1 MSPSATPRDGVSTPA
16 SPSAIRSV
24 TPLLIGGPPAA
35 DVIDFTLDSDD
46 NEISEIPH
54 NEFSDSTKKEPEES
68 VAFSDEISEFPR
80 EVEREAD
87 EQVDQSIEEGPDAST
102 IERVIPRVTPRTIT
116 EEATVMEDS
125 ALAVTIVQAGA
136 PADIP
141 AAFIPPRPIAARPLS
156 REELIA
162 RDQELESQLRNGI
175 AQFHASLNISAPVA
189 SVRETP
195 QLSLTSE
202 NEDTSWMLQAGEDED
217 AKEAEAVA
225 AFEKH
230 KKMYEQKILCDEAT
244 AEDDIKFAAAEAAEK
259 RRLKRAK
266 KIEVRMQKQA
276 DRKSPASTDDEEM
289 FVPEQP
295 PSIKHPGRK
304 LSPEDDDVDP
314 ESRLVK
320 RPKISQLRN
329 KNKLTAQEMRD
340 SMNGGLEAGLAKEKK
355 MSGRKPR
362 KPTEKKKSSPK
373 SKAVKGK
380 DEAGKVTKKRG
391 RRRKGPIFSNIAS
404 LTNSNII
411 KDAQANAAKRDMP
424 TFSAKDK
431 SKALQELISSIPTA
445 ERHMVASDKQAILD
459 ATRKFNG
466 HGVVKSDERGGWI
479 LKGMISSLFNHQV
492 LGTGFLRDR
501 ENGSSKPFGGMVC
514 DEMGFGKTITMLA
527 SILDGK
533 AEPGNPNK
541 TTLIIATSSLVTQ
554 WIDEIEKH
562 FQPGIFGRV
571 LRYHSGAKLFSN
583 DPLGDLKTYD
593 IILTTYSEVRQSY
606 PVYRPP
612 MHLVTEAAKNAW
624 WAEHFRKTVGPLHS
638 IRFRRIVCDEAQ
650 AMKNHMSLTSIAVRA
665 LHGHYKWIISG
676 TPIQNYIEELY
687 PYFNFLKVP
696 HTGDFTTFVNNYC
709 ESRSDRSLV
718 NMDRINNILR
728 AIMLRR
734 THVDTLF
741 NAPIVK
747 LPGIEHDTVML
758 DFNEVERAIYKLI
771 KSKFINVINTYS
783 KAGSIETHYR
793 NILAMMLKL
802 RMLTGHILLVQ
813 QSLKELMVAADVEA
827 LWRLTA
833 KEVEYSGDKPN
844 THSLLRLR
852 QMFNEK
858 AIARKKPAAGNA
870 APEPSPGAEEEGQE
884 MAAGG
889 SFGLTFKFRK
899 FLRALKESKV
909 WAELHSRSASNPFYS
924 WMVWTN
930 AP

>member
-1 MSPSATPRDGVSTPA
+1 MEE
-16 SPSAIRSV
+16 
-24 TPLLIGGPPAA
+24 PPTNH
-35 DVIDFTLDSDD
+35 VIDLTLDSDD
-46 NEISEIPH
+46 DEISEVPR
-54 NEFSDSTKKEPEES
+54 NESTDSTDFIKKEPEEPIT
-68 VAFSDEISEFPR
+68 FSDEISEFPR

-87 EQVDQSIEEGPDAST
+87 GQVVQSIEEGPSAST
-102 IERVIPRVTPRTIT
+102 IERVIPRVTPRAIP
-116 EEATVMEDS
+116 EEAAVMEDG
-125 ALAVTIVQAGA
+125 ALADTVAQASV

-141 AAFIPPRPIAARPLS
+141 ATFIPPRPIATRPLS
-156 REELIA
+156 REELVA
-162 RDQELESQLRNGI
+162 RDQELENQLRNGI
-175 AQFHASLNISAPVA
+175 AEFHASLNINAPVPA
-189 SVRETP
+189 AREMP
-195 QLSLTSE
+195 QLSLVPE
-202 NEDTSWMLQAGEDED
+202 DEDTSWMLQAGEDED
-217 AKEAEAVA
+217 TKEAEAA
-225 AFEKH
+225 AEFAMH
-230 KKMYEQKILCDEAT
+230 KKLYEQKKRREEAT
-244 AEDDIKFAAAEAAEK
+244 VEDDIEFAAAEAAEK

-266 KIEVRMQKQA
+266 KIEVRMLQQVV
-276 DRKSPASTDDEEM
+276 RESPPSTDDEEM
-289 FVPEQP
+289 FFPERP
-295 PSIKHPGRK
+295 PAIKHAGRK
-304 LSPEDDDVDP
+304 LSPEDDDGDVDSEP
-314 ESRLVK
+314 RLVK
-320 RPKISQLRN
+320 KPKISQPRN
-329 KNKLTAQEMRD
+329 KNKLTAQEIRE
-340 SMNGGLEAGLAKEKK
+340 SMKGGLEAGLAKEKK
-355 MSGRKPR
+355 KSGRKPR
-362 KPTEKKKSSPK
+362 KPAEKAPKKSSPK
-373 SKAVKGK
+373 SKAVKDK
-380 DEAGKVTKKRG
+380 DEAGKITKKRG
-391 RRRKGPIFSNIAS
+391 RPRKGPIFSNIAS

-411 KDAQANAAKRDMP
+411 KDAQANAEKRDMP

-431 SKALQELISSIPTA
+431 SKALQELISSIPIA
-445 ERHMVASDKQAILD
+445 ERHMVSSDKQAILE

-466 HGVVKSDERGGWI
+466 RGVVQSDKRGGWI
-479 LKGMISSLFNHQV
+479 LKGMTSSLFNHQV
-492 LGTGFLRDR
+492 LGAGFMRDR
-501 ENGSSKPFGGMVC
+501 ENGNSKPFGGMVC
-514 DEMGFGKTITMLA
+514 DEMGFGKTITTLA

-541 TTLIIATSSLVTQ
+541 TTLIIATPSLVTQ
-554 WIDEIEKH
+554 WMDEIEKH
-562 FQPGIFGRV
+562 FKPGILGRV

-583 DPLGDLKTYD
+583 DPLGDLRAYD

-612 MHLVTEAAKNAW
+612 MHLSTEATKNAW
-624 WAEHFRKTVGPLHS
+624 WAEHFRNTIGPLHN

-650 AMKNHMSLTSIAVRA
+650 ALKNRMSLTSIAVRA

-709 ESRSDRSLV
+709 GSRTDRSLV
-718 NMDRINNILR
+718 DMERINNILR

-747 LPGIEHDTVML
+747 LPGIEYDTVML
-758 DFNEVERAIYKLI
+758 DFNEVERAIYRLI
-771 KSKFINVINTYS
+771 KSKFVNMINNYS
-783 KAGSIETHYR
+783 KTGSIETHYQ

-833 KEVEYSGDKPN
+833 KEVEHSGDKPN

-852 QMFNEK
+852 QMFKEK
-858 AIARKKPAAGNA
+858 AKARKKPVAGNA
-870 APEPSPGAEEEGQE
+870 APEPSPGAEEKGEE

-909 WAELHSRSASNPFYS
+909 WVELHSRSVSNES
-924 WMVWTN
+924 CSRIARTD

>member
-1 MSPSATPRDGVSTPA
+1 MEE
-16 SPSAIRSV
+16 
-24 TPLLIGGPPAA
+24 PPT
-35 DVIDFTLDSDD
+35 DHVIDLTLDFD
-46 NEISEIPH
+46 NDEVSEVPC
-54 NEFSDSTKKEPEES
+54 NESTGPTDFIKKEPEEP
-68 VAFSDEISEFPR
+68 VTFSDEISEFSQ

-87 EQVDQSIEEGPDAST
+87 SQVVQSIEEGPSAST
-102 IERVIPRVTPRTIT
+102 VERVIPRVTPQAIS
-116 EEATVMEDS
+116 EEAAVVEDG
-125 ALAVTIVQAGA
+125 ALAGTVAQASVPTDI

-141 AAFIPPRPIAARPLS
+141 AAFIPPRLIATRPLS

-162 RDQELESQLRNGI
+162 RDQELENQLRNGI
-175 AQFHASLNISAPVA
+175 AEFHASLNINVLVPAA
-189 SVRETP
+189 RETP
-195 QLSLTSE
+195 QLSLAPE
-202 NEDTSWMLQAGEDED
+202 DGDTSWMLQAGEDED
-217 AKEAEAVA
+217 AKEAEAA
-225 AFEKH
+225 AEFAKH
-230 KKMYEQKILCDEAT
+230 KKLYEQKKRREEAT
-244 AEDDIKFAAAEAAEK
+244 VEDDIEFAAAEAAEK

-266 KIEVRMQKQA
+266 KIEVRMQQQV

-289 FVPEQP
+289 FFPERP
-295 PSIKHPGRK
+295 PTIKHAGRK
-304 LSPEDDDVDP
+304 LSPEDDDNDVDP
-314 ESRLVK
+314 EPRLVK
-320 RPKISQLRN
+320 KPKISQPRN
-329 KNKLTAQEMRD
+329 KDKLTAQEIRE
-340 SMNGGLEAGLAKEKK
+340 SMKGGLEAGLAKEKK
-355 MSGRKPR
+355 KSGRKPR
-362 KPTEKKKSSPK
+362 KPTEKAPKKSSPK
-373 SKAVKGK
+373 SKAAKDK

-391 RRRKGPIFSNIAS
+391 RPRKGPIFSNIAS

-431 SKALQELISSIPTA
+431 SKALQELISSIPIA
-445 ERHMVASDKQAILD
+445 ERHMVSSDKQAILD

-466 HGVVKSDERGGWI
+466 RGVVKSDERGGWI
-479 LKGMISSLFNHQV
+479 LKGMTSSLFNHQV
-492 LGTGFLRDR
+492 LGAGFMRDR
-501 ENGSSKPFGGMVC
+501 ENGNSKPFGGMVC
-514 DEMGFGKTITMLA
+514 DEMGFGKTITTLA

-541 TTLIIATSSLVTQ
+541 TTLIIATPSLVTQ
-554 WIDEIEKH
+554 WMDEIEKH
-562 FQPGIFGRV
+562 FKPGIFGKV

-583 DPLGDLKTYD
+583 DPLGDLKAYD

-612 MHLVTEAAKNAW
+612 MHLSTEATKNEW
-624 WAEHFRKTVGPLHS
+624 WAEHFRNTVGPLHN

-650 AMKNHMSLTSIAVRA
+650 ALKNRMSLTSIAVRA

-709 ESRSDRSLV
+709 GSRTDRSLV
-718 NMDRINNILR
+718 DMERINNILR

-747 LPGIEHDTVML
+747 LPGIEYDTVML

-771 KSKFINVINTYS
+771 KSKFVNMINNYS
-783 KAGSIETHYR
+783 KTGSIETHYQ
-793 NILAMMLKL
+793 NILSMMLKL

-833 KEVEYSGDKPN
+833 KEVEHSGDKPN
-844 THSLLRLR
+844 THSLLQLR
-852 QMFNEK
+852 QMFKER
-858 AIARKKPAAGNA
+858 ARARKKPVAGNVS
-870 APEPSPGAEEEGQE
+870 PEPSPGAEEKGEE

-909 WAELHSRSASNPFYS
+909 WVELHSRSVSNESCS
-924 WMVWTN
+924 WIARTD